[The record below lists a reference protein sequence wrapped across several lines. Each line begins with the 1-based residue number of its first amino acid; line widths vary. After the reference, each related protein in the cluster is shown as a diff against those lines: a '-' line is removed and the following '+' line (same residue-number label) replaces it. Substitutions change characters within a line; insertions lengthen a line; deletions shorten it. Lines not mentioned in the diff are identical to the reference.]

1 MLAGLLAIAGDRA
14 RAAELRA
21 TLAQAPDAPGVAT
34 GLVIDALLTGDLD
47 AAAKWWTVAIEQ
59 RDLWVVFSARGW
71 FVHPLRETEHW
82 PHLAALMKLPETR

>member
-1 MLAGLLAIAGDRA
+1 
-14 RAAELRA
+14 
-21 TLAQAPDAPGVAT
+21 
-34 GLVIDALLTGDLD
+34 VIDALLTGDLD

-71 FVHPLRETEHW
+71 FVRPLRETEHW